1 MHFEALKVGELA
13 KRTGLTVRTLH
24 HYDEIGLVKPSLHT
38 EAGYRLYTRGDVA
51 RLQQVLSLRQLGF
64 ALEDIRGCLDQSGFA
79 PLEVIRLHIARLRE
93 QIELQK
99 RLCERLEALALE
111 LASWRPDVWLGKSS
125 PPRGLYIHGPV
136 GRGKSM
142 LLDLFFEAA
151 PVKKKRRVHFH
162 EFMQARHAFL
172 RQARARGGGQDRLIA
187 DAAKEVAA
195 EARLLC
201 FDELQVSDIADA
213 MILGRLF
220 ERLFE
225 EEVVVVATSNRAPRD
240 LYKNGI
246 NRQLFLPF
254 IALLEQRLDVIEI
267 AGPDD
272 FRLRQLMAAP
282 VYYAP
287 LGPAAEEAMEQS
299 WRRLTAGA
307 APQAVALDVGGRTL
321 RVERE
326 AAGVARFSFE
336 ELCARP
342 LGAADYLEIAERFH
356 TVLLENIP
364 RLSPAMRE
372 EAARFR
378 TLIDALYEAKV
389 KLVASAETQPLEL
402 YPAGDQSFE
411 FERTASRLIEMRSE
425 TYLALPRRDAEW
437 KRGVAE

>member
-1 MHFEALKVGELA
+1 MTSPLTAYRQRLASGALAPDADQARGAERLDALA
-13 KRTGLTVRTLH
+13 
-24 HYDEIGLVKPSLHT
+24 
-38 EAGYRLYTRGDVA
+38 A
-51 RLQQVLSLRQLGF
+51 
-64 ALEDIRGCLDQSGFA
+64 ALERWQPGG
-79 PLEVIRLHIARLRE
+79 
-93 QIELQK
+93 
-99 RLCERLEALALE
+99 
-111 LASWRPDVWLGKSS
+111 WLTKSA
-125 PPRGLYIHGPV
+125 PPRGLYLWGPV